1 MVKENRIK
9 NIVNHHKVRKAGRRE
24 DNITHENIGS
34 WKTDGL
40 VVTELRE
47 PIMLN
52 SKQEMEKV
60 EKLRNIILQC
70 RILKRHIKW

>member
-1 MVKENRIK
+1 M
-9 NIVNHHKVRKAGRRE
+9 E

-40 VVTELRE
+40 LVTELTE

-52 SKQEMEKV
+52 SKEEMEKV